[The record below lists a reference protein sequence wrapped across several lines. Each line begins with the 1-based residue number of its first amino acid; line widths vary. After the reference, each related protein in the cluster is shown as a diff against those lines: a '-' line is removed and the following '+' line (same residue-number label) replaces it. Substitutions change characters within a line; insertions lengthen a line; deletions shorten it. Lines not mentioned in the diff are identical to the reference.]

1 MAADP
6 WQALAAELD
15 LWAEPAAFWWRDDD
29 AEVWTSALER
39 LVEALDGVPFALAV
53 VPARAAGGLPGV
65 ILQHGW
71 RHRNHA
77 GAAEKKAELG
87 HHRPCEVMLAELEA
101 GRERLR
107 ALYGA
112 RFLPVLVPPWNR
124 IDPALAARLPAA
136 GWQGLSVF
144 RPRRSAFETNA
155 HVDSVAW
162 RTHRGFRGEPEVLD
176 DIAAHL
182 RARRLGAVDRRE
194 PTGILSHHLV
204 ADELGFAFFRQLTRF
219 VAAHPRACWQDPAT
233 LWLP

>member
-6 WQALAAELD
+6 WRALADELE
-15 LWAEPAAFWWRDDD
+15 LWGEPAAFWWRDDD
-29 AEVWTSALER
+29 AEAWTPALEQ
-39 LVEALDGVPFALAV
+39 LVKALEGVPFALAV
-53 VPARAAGGLPGV
+53 VPAGAARGLPGV

-77 GAAEKKAELG
+77 GEREKKAELG
-87 HHRPCEVMLAELEA
+87 PHRPCEAMLAELDA

-155 HVDSVAW
+155 HVDPVAW

-176 DIAAHL
+176 DITAHL
-182 RARRLGAVDRRE
+182 RDRRLGRADRSE
-194 PTGILSHHLV
+194 PTGILSHHLA
-204 ADELGFAFFRQLTRF
+204 ADARSFTFFRELARF
-219 VAAHPRACWQDPAT
+219 ITAHPRARWRNPAT
-233 LWLP
+233 LWPG

>member
-6 WQALAAELD
+6 WRALADELD
-15 LWAEPAAFWWRDDD
+15 LWTEPAGFWWRDDD
-29 AEVWTSALER
+29 AEAWTPALER
-39 LVEALDGVPFALAV
+39 LVEALEGVPFALAV
-53 VPARAAGGLPGV
+53 VPAGAEGGLPGA

-77 GAAEKKAELG
+77 GRAEKKAEFG
-87 HHRPCEVMLAELEA
+87 PHRPREAMLAELEA
-101 GRERLR
+101 GRQRLQ

-112 RFLPVLVPPWNR
+112 RFLPVLAPPWNR

-136 GWQGLSVF
+136 GWRGLSVF

-155 HVDSVAW
+155 HVDPVAW
-162 RTHRGFRGEPEVLD
+162 RTYRGFRGAAGVLD

-182 RARRLGAVDRRE
+182 RARRMGEADRGE

-204 ADELGFAFFRQLTRF
+204 ADARSFAFFRDLARF
-219 VAAHPRACWQDPAT
+219 IAAHPRARWRDPTA
-233 LWLP
+233 LWPG